1 MFCFKDVLMM
11 ATAPTQHQCA
21 RMAMNVAAMAMMTVW
36 MKIFVIQTS
45 TNVRRSLMSAI
56 LRQRLRTVMQM
67 LLVNVT
73 LINLFT
79 HSASTVTQKDLI
91 TSANQ
96 V

>member
-1 MFCFKDVLMM
+1 MT
-11 ATAPTQHQCA
+11 TAPTPHQCA
-21 RMAMNVAAMAMMTVW
+21 RMAMNVAAMTMMTVKV
-36 MKIFVIQTS
+36 KIFVIQTS
-45 TNVRRSLMSAI
+45 TNVRRHQMSAN
-56 LRQRLRTVMQM
+56 LTQRPMTVMQM
-67 LLVNVT
+67 SLVFVT